1 LDIIATKNMEIKFL
15 QILLMDNGEILCDG
29 VTIGWEKKLGKYL
42 RTNKEIVDRENA
54 KKPL

>member
-1 LDIIATKNMEIKFL
+1 MEIKFL